1 MTKKSTYNIL
11 AIVQGDPNV
20 NAGAR
25 LRIYNWANDLHNYRK
40 DIRVTLIVK
49 PKKPDETETA
59 ESTQDPE
66 KLEEDIRKE
75 DQSEKKLQPD
85 PVEVALPEPKDP
97 YEIARDEYNAFLAS
111 QLLDITYSLQVF
123 RIGMHVVIQ
132 LEIDE
137 EGFLLSQKVIQS
149 SGSKDFDETAMI
161 GVEELELKPL
171 PEPLNDYA
179 SYKVNLRIQNY
190 Q

>member
-1 MTKKSTYNIL
+1 MCSLELASTKT
-11 AIVQGDPNV
+11 
-20 NAGAR
+20 
-25 LRIYNWANDLHNYRK
+25 
-40 DIRVTLIVK
+40 K
-49 PKKPDETETA
+49 PSSLPEKPVKPDESETA
-59 ESTQDPE
+59 ERPQDPE
-66 KLEEDIRKE
+66 KLEEDIKKE

-137 EGFLLSQKVIQS
+137 EGILLSQEVIQS

-161 GVEELELKPL
+161 GVEELELKAL

>member
-1 MTKKSTYNIL
+1 M
-11 AIVQGDPNV
+11 
-20 NAGAR
+20 
-25 LRIYNWANDLHNYRK
+25 
-40 DIRVTLIVK
+40 
-49 PKKPDETETA
+49 
-59 ESTQDPE
+59 
-66 KLEEDIRKE
+66 
-75 DQSEKKLQPD
+75 
-85 PVEVALPEPKDP
+85 
-97 YEIARDEYNAFLAS
+97 
-111 QLLDITYSLQVF
+111 
-123 RIGMHVVIQ
+123 VIQ

-137 EGFLLSQKVIQS
+137 EGILLSQEVIQS

>member
-1 MTKKSTYNIL
+1 
-11 AIVQGDPNV
+11 
-20 NAGAR
+20 
-25 LRIYNWANDLHNYRK
+25 
-40 DIRVTLIVK
+40 
-49 PKKPDETETA
+49 
-59 ESTQDPE
+59 
-66 KLEEDIRKE
+66 
-75 DQSEKKLQPD
+75 
-85 PVEVALPEPKDP
+85 
-97 YEIARDEYNAFLAS
+97 
-111 QLLDITYSLQVF
+111 
-123 RIGMHVVIQ
+123 MHVVIQ

-137 EGFLLSQKVIQS
+137 EGILLSQKVIQS